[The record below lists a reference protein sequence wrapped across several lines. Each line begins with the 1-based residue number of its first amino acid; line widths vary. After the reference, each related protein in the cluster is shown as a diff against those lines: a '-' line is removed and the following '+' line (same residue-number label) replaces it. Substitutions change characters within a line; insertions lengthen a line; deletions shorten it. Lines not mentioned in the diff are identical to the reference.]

1 MEKVS
6 SARASGLQNEAM
18 RKARWDLV
26 LFATLSPQIRDRL
39 TGTFQDGQSKAL
51 GMSFTDMADITVRS
65 PDMCK
70 RILKVVGLVLDEV
83 FLLAKAGESDASG
96 VQQRVMEGFIPQ
108 IESVQHNRALV
119 AALVRAYRGNC
130 LLARQYQWGPTL
142 SSARQILSCVVDA
155 VSTRALRDIF
165 DCTEYEGQDSR
176 C

>member
-1 MEKVS
+1 VEKVS

-39 TGTFQDGQSKAL
+39 TGTFQDGQSKEL
-51 GMSFTDMADITVRS
+51 GMSFTDMADIAVRS

-96 VQQRVMEGFIPQ
+96 VQQRVMEGFLPQ
-108 IESVQHNRALV
+108 LRALGRLCTGRRV
-119 AALVRAYRGNC
+119 HADRGNF
-130 LLARQYQWGPTL
+130 R
-142 SSARQILSCVVDA
+142 
-155 VSTRALRDIF
+155 
-165 DCTEYEGQDSR
+165 
-176 C
+176 

>member
-1 MEKVS
+1 VEKVS

-51 GMSFTDMADITVRS
+51 GMSFTDMADIEVRS

-130 LLARQYQWGPTL
+130 LLARQNQWWLNGNM
-142 SSARQILSCVVDA
+142 
-155 VSTRALRDIF
+155 
-165 DCTEYEGQDSR
+165 
-176 C
+176 